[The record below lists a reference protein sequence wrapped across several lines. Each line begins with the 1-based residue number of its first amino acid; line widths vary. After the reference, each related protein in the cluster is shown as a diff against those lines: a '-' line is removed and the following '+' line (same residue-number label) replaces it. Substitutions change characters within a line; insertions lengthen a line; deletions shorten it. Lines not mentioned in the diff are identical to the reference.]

1 MCLREVFKRFE
12 FESALCAQYYK
23 RNRRVSIYLSLI
35 PLGLIMIPTS
45 IVGRQECLMTYNLL
59 SDLTEQQPCAACE
72 SEFHFCSPISRISGA
87 GCRVPKYLPI
97 N

>member
-1 MCLREVFKRFE
+1 
-12 FESALCAQYYK
+12 
-23 RNRRVSIYLSLI
+23 
-35 PLGLIMIPTS
+35 
-45 IVGRQECLMTYNLL
+45 MTYNLL